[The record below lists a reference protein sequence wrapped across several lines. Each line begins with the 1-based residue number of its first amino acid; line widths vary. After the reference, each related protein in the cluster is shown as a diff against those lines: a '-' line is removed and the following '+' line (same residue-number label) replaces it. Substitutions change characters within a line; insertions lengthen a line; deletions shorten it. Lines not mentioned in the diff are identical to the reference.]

1 MTLLLDNT
9 HSYSSFNEIL
19 SYQIDTLQ
27 AFKHPAMPGHIDEM
41 NEKPGPYPEC
51 KKPARPNPDQKPPS
65 KSQPDGHPAPPYEPP
80 PTYEEGEASENGRE
94 KMGSDGS

>member
-51 KKPARPNPDQKPPS
+51 KKPARPNPGQK
-65 KSQPDGHPAPPYEPP
+65 PDGHPAPPYEPP
-80 PTYEEGEASENGRE
+80 PTYEEGETSEKGQE